1 MDLIRRDK
9 DKAVALGKAQG
20 LRGDIAIERKALD
33 YYAQDLDIRLQKEN
47 IVALLKQI
55 DVAETPQKYFDDSYG
70 RAGYRGSLEEIQPWD
85 FINGVSEN
93 GGWSGFPGAHG
104 SCHCG

>member
-9 DKAVALGKAQG
+9 DKAIALGKAQG

-47 IVALLKQI
+47 VAALLKQI
-55 DVAETPQKYFDDSYG
+55 DVTETPEKYFDDSYLT
-70 RAGYRGSLEEIQPWD
+70 RAVAVR
-85 FINGVSEN
+85 
-93 GGWSGFPGAHG
+93 
-104 SCHCG
+104 